1 MPQVQITRINNAS
14 NRYLTNRQLKQKNAT
29 LEGVVVNNFIKDNT
43 ATQECAN
50 LNDTYN
56 TLVISDE
63 ESENVQKYIGGEKEK
78 GYNAKKALLPL
89 ALSTGAI
96 FASGAIL
103 SFLFKK
109 SAKKNLTEPFIK
121 KLPSMGMNIN
131 IVEETGFATYMALRD
146 PNRQNIMATIAVF
159 AFSALTLTAKKFV
172 EGVKEIW
179 VKKQDAQVQKELQE
193 NLIDVETRAFSGKL
207 AIQRNMLS
215 QHGNYFKKALET
227 QSNMENDPTAIY
239 FKNFN
244 FKGLDK
250 TSEQN
255 KDKKLKDL
263 LTPNALISA
272 GLLAGS
278 IALGVFTLKNIKAGA
293 KYHEDFINNFKN
305 AKQKILDEIIQN
317 QKKDKALL
325 TDTLIK
331 MGANSQ
337 KAKECAQKAGF
348 GEIEVNEIIQTVSS
362 NVENIWGNAPTGMS
376 TENGKAFFYCYLNE
390 TRGHLY
396 NWLIHNNNPFLK
408 NLFIAMAAVSS
419 TSFLA
424 QQTAEAI
431 KEATV
436 IKENAKTEL
445 DLQKRLVEVEIKNF
459 KAKKESAIAPLIEE
473 FERKKKEG
481 KPANELKVMADNIL
495 LEIKNGPPFV
505 YS

>member
-131 IVEETGFATYMALRD
+131 IVEETGFATYIALRD

-250 TSEQN
+250 ASEQN

-317 QKKDKALL
+317 KTKDKTLL

-348 GEIEVNEIIQTVSS
+348 GEMEVNEIIQTVSS

-396 NWLIHNNNPFLK
+396 NWLIHNDNPFLK

>member
-348 GEIEVNEIIQTVSS
+348 GEMEVNEIIQTVSS

>member
-78 GYNAKKALLPL
+78 GYNAKKAMLPL

-227 QSNMENDPTAIY
+227 QSNIENDPTAIY

-348 GEIEVNEIIQTVSS
+348 GEMEVNEIVQTVSS

>member
-348 GEIEVNEIIQTVSS
+348 GEMEVNEIIQTVSS

-376 TENGKAFFYCYLNE
+376 TESGKAFFYCYLNE

>member
-43 ATQECAN
+43 TTQECAN

-63 ESENVQKYIGGEKEK
+63 ESENVQKYIGGEKDK

-131 IVEETGFATYMALRD
+131 IVEETGFATYIALRD

-305 AKQKILDEIIQN
+305 AKQKILDDIIKNKTQ
-317 QKKDKALL
+317 DKTLL

-348 GEIEVNEIIQTVSS
+348 GEMEVNEIVHTVSN

-396 NWLIHNNNPFLK
+396 NWLIHNDNPFLK

>member
-43 ATQECAN
+43 TTQECAN

-63 ESENVQKYIGGEKEK
+63 GSENVQKYIGGEKDK

-131 IVEETGFATYMALRD
+131 IVEETGFATYIALRD

-278 IALGVFTLKNIKAGA
+278 IALGVFTLK
-293 KYHEDFINNFKN
+293 
-305 AKQKILDEIIQN
+305 
-317 QKKDKALL
+317 
-325 TDTLIK
+325 T
-331 MGANSQ
+331 
-337 KAKECAQKAGF
+337 
-348 GEIEVNEIIQTVSS
+348 
-362 NVENIWGNAPTGMS
+362 
-376 TENGKAFFYCYLNE
+376 
-390 TRGHLY
+390 
-396 NWLIHNNNPFLK
+396 
-408 NLFIAMAAVSS
+408 
-419 TSFLA
+419 
-424 QQTAEAI
+424 
-431 KEATV
+431 
-436 IKENAKTEL
+436 
-445 DLQKRLVEVEIKNF
+445 
-459 KAKKESAIAPLIEE
+459 
-473 FERKKKEG
+473 
-481 KPANELKVMADNIL
+481 
-495 LEIKNGPPFV
+495 
-505 YS
+505 

>member
-43 ATQECAN
+43 TTQECAN

-63 ESENVQKYIGGEKEK
+63 ESENVQKYIGGEKDK

-131 IVEETGFATYMALRD
+131 IVEETGFATYIALRD

-305 AKQKILDEIIQN
+305 TKQKILDEIIQN
-317 QKKDKALL
+317 KTKDKTLL

-348 GEIEVNEIIQTVSS
+348 GEMEVNEIIQTVSS

-396 NWLIHNNNPFLK
+396 NWLIHNDNPFLK

>member
-43 ATQECAN
+43 TTQECAN

-63 ESENVQKYIGGEKEK
+63 ESENVQKYIGGEKDK

-131 IVEETGFATYMALRD
+131 IVEETGFATYIALRD

-305 AKQKILDEIIQN
+305 TKQKILDEIIQN
-317 QKKDKALL
+317 KTKDKTLL

-337 KAKECAQKAGF
+337 KAKECAEKAGF
-348 GEIEVNEIIQTVSS
+348 GEMEVNEIIQTVSS

-396 NWLIHNNNPFLK
+396 NWLIHNDNPFLK

-445 DLQKRLVEVEIKNF
+445 DLQKRLVEVEINNF